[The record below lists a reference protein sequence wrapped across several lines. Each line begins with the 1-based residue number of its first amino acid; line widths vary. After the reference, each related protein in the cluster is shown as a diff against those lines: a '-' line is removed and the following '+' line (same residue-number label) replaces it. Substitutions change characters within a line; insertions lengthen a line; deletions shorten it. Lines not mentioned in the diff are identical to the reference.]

1 MSDDAAREDAC
12 REYLSSLEDLTFNS
26 KPHINMLTILAEENL
41 HFAKDI
47 VAIIEAQ
54 IAKAPPAEKLPVL
67 YLVDSIVKNV
77 GGEYLEVF
85 AKNLV
90 TSFIC
95 VFEKVD
101 ENTRKSLFKLRST
114 WDDIFPLKKLYAL
127 DVRVNSLDP
136 AWPIKPLPPN
146 VNASIHVNPKF
157 LKQTEEVTPRPSAP
171 QPIVQPVVS
180 EKNLTHEQAIRQ
192 QLLAKQKQLLEL
204 QQKKIEL
211 ELEQTKA
218 QLAANQL
225 VSPTN
230 PPVSTASQ
238 HSIGVKANPLPPT
251 QPVKPWLPPQPDSK
265 VSTRDPRLNR
275 AAQAPAYAKEQVPNR
290 KDGNAMG
297 GAAVPSEK
305 KANTA
310 PDKQSRLE
318 KTRIPKKDFLSEEKP
333 KSKSPSPLNKGVQG
347 KSKNPE
353 LENVKVAEV
362 NKRDPRLRK
371 HLHDKSD
378 VKEEEV
384 KEKKR
389 GADKKE
395 REDSAKA
402 TEHRSVGTR
411 SRLANGSVNKH
422 EPAEKPDSKTTKGNA
437 RKRSRSRSRSPALHS
452 PKRKDR
458 RSPKRR
464 TRSISSSPPKSGK
477 GRQVGGKHQHT
488 EDFAQHAG
496 MREERGTPKKSASEP
511 RRPKRSLEERP
522 AEARETH
529 SPRLPSETK
538 ENANK
543 RWKSGWEE
551 NKHLKQPEEVLKL
564 GGPPRHKA
572 PWSSSPRVATPR
584 TPKQHRLSVDANLQI
599 PEVLNSANKRDLL
612 KKASKRL
619 AEGEI
624 SHDDF
629 LNVAHQI
636 KQLFQYQE
644 EKQRSDSWE
653 DPGEEGQQ
661 VCKKKPLLA
670 TPPLPQQ
677 SNMSDAEISYYEH
690 KAKLRRTQVQR
701 QGGRDRH
708 SPYSDRLQHQ
718 RQPYEETDQA
728 QSSSEMQKRYGAAS
742 EATRLEDQPSSRHD
756 ELRKND
762 RPSNSGLSFKN
773 SPSPVNFEG
782 KSPVRGFDGS
792 SGLDVDNHQMAVAR
806 EPSPSQRFDC
816 ELPIAG
822 SDSDA
827 PMSVD
832 VPPRHDVP
840 PGPGRSGQLGQL
852 LCEAAGQTPPHA
864 SEGSHSQ
871 AGLPRFDGPKHSQRF
886 DGPQG
891 PQQPMIFDAPGHMG
905 QPRLEGP
912 SRSHISGRFDVN
924 QGPGRFDGPSAPHG
938 PSRFDGQH
946 PQGPARFDG
955 PQGPGRFDSQPVHKG
970 PERFEGPNR
979 YDSPSMQP
987 GPARFSEPQ
996 GLGRFDGPHVQQGT
1010 GRFDGPIG
1018 QQPPGRF
1025 DGQGPIRFDGSQMQH
1040 NRFDGPLRFD
1050 NPHMQQ
1056 QGLGRFESPVRFGG
1070 PQVQG
1075 QGPRYDG
1082 PQPGPVRYDGP
1093 VNQPGGMRFE
1103 NPQAQLGPMRYDGQS
1118 QGMARFD
1125 GPSGQQPPPRYCGPP
1140 GLQNQMRPQG
1150 PPMYDTPQGQGP
1162 LATPGSQQLSNFNM
1176 AGHRFTDPVYS
1187 GGPQP
1192 FQGQSLTQ
1200 GGSFSVPAVPATS
1213 NFPNSYVRPVASFY
1227 NPGAPG
1233 VAVGNV
1239 NTSVNVPQPMNMLS
1253 GLGKTQLPAPYS
1265 QGQPFM
1271 QPQNAV
1277 PFGQTGPQFA
1287 SESHFGQVDVND
1299 LLTKLIENGI
1309 IKSTPTDATA
1319 NESAAPTQTA
1329 LAAEEEEEEEQED
1342 DHDVPDLTGFVIED
1356 MKQRYESVI
1365 TKLYTGIQC
1374 YSCGMRFT
1382 ASQTDVYADH
1392 LDWHYRQNRSE
1403 KDISKKVTHRR
1414 WYYSLTD
1421 WIEFEEIADLE
1432 ERAKSQFF
1440 EKVHEEVVQKTQ
1452 EAAKEKEFQ
1461 SVKAA
1466 PDVVDESCEI
1476 CQEAFEMYWEE
1487 EEEEWHLKNAIR
1499 VDEKTYHPS
1508 CYEDYKNTSSFV
1520 ECTPS
1525 PSKAPLENPLQ
1536 AFIKQEEDALPQS
1549 SSVTQEAEA
1558 FRNSAEES
1566 AEDAVKVELEA

>member
-54 IAKAPPAEKLPVL
+54 IA
-67 YLVDSIVKNV
+67 
-77 GGEYLEVF
+77 
-85 AKNLV
+85 
-90 TSFIC
+90 
-95 VFEKVD
+95 KVD

-157 LKQTEEVTPRPSAP
+157 LKQNEEVTPRPSAP

-218 QLAANQL
+218 QL
-225 VSPTN
+225 
-230 PPVSTASQ
+230 
-238 HSIGVKANPLPPT
+238 
-251 QPVKPWLPPQPDSK
+251 PDSK

-290 KDGNAMG
+290 KDA
-297 GAAVPSEK
+297 PSEK

-318 KTRIPKKDFLSEEKP
+318 KTRIPKKDFLTEEKP

-353 LENVKVAEV
+353 LENVKAAEV

-378 VKEEEV
+378 SKEEEV

-402 TEHRSVGTR
+402 TEHRPVGTR

-477 GRQVGGKHQHT
+477 GRQAGGKHQHT

-572 PWSSSPRVATPR
+572 PWSGSPRVATPR

-612 KKASKRL
+612 KK
-619 AEGEI
+619 
-624 SHDDF
+624 
-629 LNVAHQI
+629 I

-677 SNMSDAEISYYEH
+677 SNLSDAEISYYEH

-701 QGGRDRH
+701 QGNDVWEADDSFSNEETGVAEIEFPKERHPGTRTGDSHYRKPAEGGRDRH

-832 VPPRHDVP
+832 VPLRHDVT

-852 LCEAAGQTPPHA
+852 LCEASGQTPPHA

-924 QGPGRFDGPSAPHG
+924 QGPGRFDGPSGPHG

-955 PQGPGRFDSQPVHKG
+955 PQGPGRFDGQPVHKG

-1040 NRFDGPLRFD
+1040 NRFDGPMRFD

-1093 VNQPGGMRFE
+1093 VNQPGAMRFE

-1162 LATPGSQQLSNFNM
+1162 LANPGSQQLSNFNM

-1309 IKSTPTDATA
+1309 IKSTPTDAAA

-1403 KDISKKVTHRR
+1403 KDISKK
-1414 WYYSLTD
+1414 D